1 MTEHQKNEV
10 AKQLVQLSGI
20 YGKQLDAGMV
30 KAMVLAISDLK
41 FEPVNNAIQKW
52 LQEEIRFPMPADI
65 RARVLGPT
73 PKPAD
78 ERDAGTVAA
87 AKIWEAISKFGSYRG
102 EQAKEFMGE
111 QAWAAVQMLG
121 GWKVTCESITLDSR
135 ANFFA
140 QIRDLLTPAR
150 RVEHQQENREA
161 FIALPMPILKKI
173 E

>member
-30 KAMVLAISDLK
+30 RAMVLAISDLK
-41 FEPVNNAIQKW
+41 FEAVNNAIQKW

-78 ERDAGTVAA
+78 ERDEGTVIAG
-87 AKIWEAISKFGSYRG
+87 KIWEAISRFGSYRG
-102 EQAKEFMGE
+102 EQAKEFVGDRG
-111 QAWAAVQMLG
+111 WGAVQMLG
-121 GWKVTCESITLDSR
+121 GWRTTCESTTLDGR

-140 QIRDLLTPAR
+140 QVRDLLTSAR
-150 RVEHQQENREA
+150 RVEHQEETRETYA
-161 FIALPMPILKKI
+161 ALPMPTLKSI